1 MSISPE
7 STVRDIASE
16 HPSTTRVFEK
26 AGIDYCC
33 GGARSLQE
41 ACDSKNLNVEDLLAR
56 LRQAEAE
63 PLPADLRDWKAAPLS
78 DVADHIVQRHH
89 EYVRSESPRVQGLI
103 EKVISRHG
111 DTQPHLDAVRKRF
124 EKLSG
129 DMSTHMMKEEQVL
142 FPYISRMEAAVNAG
156 KPVPPPFFGT
166 VQNPVRAM
174 MNEHDD
180 AGELA
185 REIRELTSDYT
196 PPASACPTY
205 RAMLTGLHDFEQDL
219 HRHVHLEN
227 NILFPRAVQL
237 EQGS

>member
-7 STVRDIASE
+7 TTVRDIAAE
-16 HPSTTRVFEK
+16 HPSTVRVFEK

-41 ACDSKNLNVEDLLAR
+41 ACDSGNLNVEELLAR
-56 LRQAEAE
+56 LQQAEAE
-63 PLPADLRDWKAAPLS
+63 ALPADLHDWKAAKLS
-78 DVADHIVQRHH
+78 EVMTQIVERHH
-89 EYVRSESPRVQGLI
+89 EYVRSESPRIQALI
-103 EKVISRHG
+103 TKVISRHG
-111 DTQPHLDAVRKRF
+111 DTQPHLDEVRKRF
-124 EKLSG
+124 ETLSH

-142 FPYISRMEAAVNAG
+142 FPYIARMEQAVSAG
-156 KPVPPPFFGT
+156 KPIPPPFFGT

-180 AGELA
+180 AGVLTK
-185 REIRELTSDYT
+185 EIRDLTSGYT

-205 RAMLTGLHDFEQDL
+205 RAMLTGLSDFEQDL

-227 NILFPRAVQL
+227 NILFPRAVKL

>member
-7 STVRDIASE
+7 TTVRDIAAE
-16 HPSTTRVFEK
+16 YPSTVRVFEK

-41 ACDSKNLNVEDLLAR
+41 ACDSGNLDVEELLAR
-56 LRQAEAE
+56 LQQAEAE
-63 PLPADLRDWKAAPLS
+63 ALPADLRDWKAAKLS
-78 DVADHIVQRHH
+78 EVITQIVERHH
-89 EYVRSESPRVQGLI
+89 EYVRSESPRIQALI
-103 EKVISRHG
+103 TKVISRHG
-111 DTQPHLDAVRKRF
+111 DTQPHLDEVRKRF
-124 EKLSG
+124 ETLSH

-142 FPYISRMEAAVNAG
+142 FPYIARMEQAVSAG
-156 KPVPPPFFGT
+156 KPIPPPFFGT

-180 AGELA
+180 AGVLTK
-185 REIRELTSDYT
+185 EIRDLTSGYT

-205 RAMLTGLHDFEQDL
+205 RAMLTSLSDFEQDL

-227 NILFPRAVQL
+227 NILFPRAVKL
-237 EQGS
+237 EQGN